1 MITLLLLTI
10 AIGIVI
16 VESAV
21 IYVAVLRGPQLAFDI
36 ANDVVGA
43 TIQKYMP
50 ELQPNMEGGRPQEG
64 LMGFLN
70 TPMGQQIAG
79 MIMQKIQGTD
89 LGKATSGNIYR

>member
-21 IYVAVLRGPQLAFDI
+21 IYVAVLKGPQMIYDI
-36 ANDVVGA
+36 GNDIVRA
-43 TIQKYMP
+43 TIQKYIP
-50 ELQPNMEGGRPQEG
+50 DLQPSVEGGRPQEG

-70 TPMGQQIAG
+70 TPMGQQIAN
-79 MIMQKIQGTD
+79 MIMKKIQGTD